1 VSVNLPWFSKNAVV
15 VGAVALSVGVLAACS
30 SSSSSNSA
38 SSSGSASATSGT
50 ITIGASLSTSGDFAP
65 DGQAYEQGYKLW
77 ASDVNAAGGIDG
89 RKVALTILND
99 ASSPNQVVTNY
110 QTLINTDHVALTFGP
125 FSSLLTT
132 PASAV
137 AAHNGYAFIEGAGGA
152 PSVFQ
157 SPANQ
162 ADHNV
167 FDVSLPVADS
177 LMPFVDY
184 IQSLGSAADKKL
196 TAAYPMANDPFA
208 TSPVQV
214 VQQRL
219 QALGVKTVYT
229 NIFPEEPASY
239 KPAADQVA
247 LKKPDIVVL
256 GSTDPGTV
264 ASFMSAFEQD
274 HFSPKMFI
282 AAAGPDQGSDF
293 LKAIGKPYADADGIM
308 VGDGWYSGF
317 VNASSEKMVSE
328 YMALYHVPV
337 SGVQADIAEAY
348 SVGQV
353 AEAAIKATGGTD
365 NQKIISYLHSG
376 VTIQTVQGSVKF
388 DSLGENSGVPAF
400 IMQWQDNA
408 TEFNQVLPAT
418 AAGSKP
424 FIATKPNWAS

>member
-1 VSVNLPWFSKNAVV
+1 MSVNLPWFSKNAAAL
-15 VGAVALSVGVLAACS
+15 GAVALSVGVLAACS

-38 SSSGSASATSGT
+38 TSSGTASATSGT
-50 ITIGASLSTSGDFAP
+50 ITIGASLSFHGDFAP
-65 DGQAYEQGYKLW
+65 DGTAYKQGYELW
-77 ASDVNAAGGIDG
+77 ASDVNKAGGIDG
-89 RKVALTILND
+89 RQVKMTFLD
-99 ASSPNQVVTNY
+99 DDSSPNQVVTNY
-110 QTLINTDHVALTFGP
+110 GTLINTNHVALTFGP

-167 FDVSLPVADS
+167 FDVSLPVANS
-177 LMPFVDY
+177 LMPFVEY

-196 TAAYPMANDPFA
+196 TAAYPMADDPFA

-229 NIFPEEPASY
+229 KVFPEESTSY

-247 LKKPDIVVL
+247 NAKPNLVVL
-256 GSTDPGTV
+256 GSTDPATV
-264 ASFMSAFEQD
+264 AAFMSEFEQD

-282 AAAGPDQGSDF
+282 AAGGPDQGSAF
-293 LKAIGKPYADADGIM
+293 LSAIGKPASNADGVM
-308 VGDGWYSGF
+308 VGDGWYPGF
-317 VNASSEKMVSE
+317 VNAASENMINEYVAQYGGAKSAVS
-328 YMALYHVPV
+328 
-337 SGVQADIAEAY
+337 ADVAEAY

-365 NQKIISYLHSG
+365 NKQIIAYLHSG
-376 VTIQTVQGSVKF
+376 VTIQTVQGAVKF

-400 IMQWQDNA
+400 IMQWQNKG
-408 TEFNQVLPAT
+408 TEFNQVLPA
-418 AAGSKP
+418 ASAGSKP
-424 FIATKPNWAS
+424 FIATKPNWAG